1 MVPTPGGHSAGC
13 GAGAYASAERVMG
26 TPYTGLAPAT
36 SVPGVSS
43 APFSATSSHSA
54 RLLSCSNMSAC
65 YAGKEDWA
73 SALAEAVAVVKLKP
87 DWPKAPMQSTH
98 HVTDCIR
105 RGVTG
110 GGRCHCHLVCVA
122 LQGYFRMAQALI
134 KLDRNIEVTLQRAVA
149 ASCMPCRGMPPS
161 LAHGARRSHRLGVVA
176 TWGSCSTTP
185 TR

>member
-1 MVPTPGGHSAGC
+1 
-13 GAGAYASAERVMG
+13 
-26 TPYTGLAPAT
+26 
-36 SVPGVSS
+36 
-43 APFSATSSHSA
+43 
-54 RLLSCSNMSAC
+54 MSAC

-98 HVTDCIR
+98 SVTDGIR

-110 GGRCHCHLVCVA
+110 GGRCHCRLLCVA

-149 ASCMPCRGMPPS
+149 ASCMPCHGVPPAVPH
-161 LAHGARRSHRLGVVA
+161 LRAPFAQARCCCDMGLVLDDANKVIKD
-176 TWGSCSTTP
+176 
-185 TR
+185 